1 MEHHSQRVAEHH
13 GTARKV
19 AEHHGTAW
27 KVAEHHGTS
36 HNVMEHHSQKV
47 AEQCGTVWNI
57 MEHHRRSWNIA
68 HRTSWKVM
76 ETWLCSGNIQN
87 LVEKWLWNLLP
98 LSRGF
103 HGGKKVKSWRQR
115 WGRQKVYIQALS
127 LPSSP
132 LSLVAFSVCASPC
145 VCVPQESFS
154 R

>member
-1 MEHHSQRVAEHH
+1 M
-13 GTARKV
+13 
-19 AEHHGTAW
+19 
-27 KVAEHHGTS
+27 
-36 HNVMEHHSQKV
+36 
-47 AEQCGTVWNI
+47 EQCGTSQNIMEGHGMSWNITHRGWRNIMEQHGRWRNI

-68 HRTSWKVM
+68 HRTSWKVT
-76 ETWLCSGNIQN
+76 ETWLCSGNVQN